1 MRLPLARLAAL
12 AAAVAVALSC
22 DGGPMVTKFGN
33 GIAGGPT
40 GNAPVTPIA
49 PGTPDPNAPFLRVHV
64 PPCASTVNM
73 SLTQCPAWPPANRLV
88 PARLVNVGDPILVE
102 TYLNDDRSLGGSGL
116 LLITGYKKTG
126 DPDLGTEQRIA
137 RYPTVQWPASGAK
150 HRGHIDIP
158 GEADLRD
165 SVVRRFLTPT
175 LPLDTEVGDLWI
187 VAVLT
192 DSVGNTFTDSLL
204 VLVVNG
210 PKVTLDIPDPT
221 VLDVPLDKPITLQA
235 SMQSTF
241 GLDSLKISI
250 AGPWAPRAAGDTLY
264 FRAPTQFPAGTTS
277 QTLSGALTFPGTV
290 AVGNKVTINAMAWDA
305 NGNPGAAAS
314 KVVSLRASNTT
325 APLVQQ
331 TAPSKMEIDDSV
343 VVSITS
349 DFAITTVGM
358 IQLNARTGAIVRQDE
373 LAFTT
378 PQTAPLIVKLPL
390 DCTQWTAA
398 LGGAISHPTACA
410 FGLNNQ
416 GDTIKVITYVI
427 DNNAP
432 TPKTGFSVV
441 PGSLTPV
448 TSLAAASRSDVIIA
462 YGRTFPLPV
471 GRQGTVGDI
480 AVHTATGNVFL
491 SNTSFNIL
499 EVWNGGTFTGTVQV
513 GSQPWGLFPDL
524 TAGTLLVANSGSTTI
539 SVVNLATLTENPA
552 TRIRTRDNI
561 IYQVQLILGA
571 GVTSQLV
578 YDGNHTS
585 YSDRPQYL
593 AKSAGG
599 RIYYSTRPT
608 PQQRPGTIRWMD
620 PASVFGDSRQI
631 HSYGRRD
638 PTDVLTWSIF
648 DADSV
653 AIDGNLPNSGINDTL
668 IIFDHKKGQSGAF
681 GPIGPLTNYPED
693 CLPAGAF
700 VSFCVKDDSP
710 AKAAQLAV
718 LAGGDVETIVGLSL
732 ASLQLTDTTFVASS
746 ENGQWIAFGEGNTAS
761 ITGRIMAIN
770 DPVGGLVPCPIPP
783 TPVFPLSCPRPG
795 FFSPAITVDDIADN
809 AAEKI
814 TGLALDGTGASLL
827 VHGARTYA
835 MQVQN
840 PFHLRL
846 DGFFDSFDNGA
857 GVAYP
862 PAAALLSVGFTATS
876 GGRIEAFDVNHYDK
890 RAEFITKGNLYGS
903 LRASLPFAAPAGVIL
918 KLFGLSSEGLVVI
931 DLVDTQRLVTP

>member
-1 MRLPLARLAAL
+1 MRLPLVRLAAL
-12 AAAVAVALSC
+12 AATVAVALSC

-73 SLTQCPAWPPANRLV
+73 SLSQCPVWPPANRLV

-102 TYLNDDRSLGGSGL
+102 TYLNDDRSLGGTGSL
-116 LLITGYKKTG
+116 QITGYKKTG
-126 DPDLGTEQRIA
+126 DPDFGTDQLIA
-137 RYPTVQWPASGAK
+137 RYPTIQWPASGAR

-165 SVVRRFLTPT
+165 TVVRRFLTPA
-175 LPLDTEVGDLWI
+175 LPLDTDVGDLWI

-192 DSVGNTFTDSLL
+192 DSVGNTFSDSLL

-210 PKVTLDIPDPT
+210 PKVTLDLPDPT
-221 VLDVPLDKPITLQA
+221 VLDVPLDKPLGLQA
-235 SMQSTF
+235 TMLSAF

-250 AGPWAPRAAGDTLY
+250 AGPWTPRAVGDTLY
-264 FRAPTQFPAGTTS
+264 FRVPTQFPASTTT
-277 QTLSGALTFPGTV
+277 QTMSGNLTFPTTV
-290 AVGNKVTINAMAWDA
+290 AIGNKVTINAMAWDV
-305 NGNPGAAAS
+305 NGNPGAAAA
-314 KVVSLRASNTT
+314 KLVSLRASNTT
-325 APLVQQ
+325 SPLVQQ

-343 VVSITS
+343 VVTINS
-349 DFAITTVGM
+349 DFAIASVGQ
-358 IQLNARTGAIVRQDE
+358 IQMNARTGVIVRHDS
-373 LAFTT
+373 LVFTT

-390 DCTQWTAA
+390 DCTMWTAA

-416 GDTIKVITYVI
+416 GDTIKVITYATDI
-427 DNNAP
+427 NTP
-432 TPKTGFSVV
+432 TPKTGYSVA
-441 PGSLTPV
+441 PGSLIPV
-448 TSLAAASRSDVIIA
+448 TSLAAANRSEVIIA

-480 AVHTATGNVFL
+480 AVHVATGNVFL
-491 SNTSFNIL
+491 SNTSFNLL
-499 EVWNGGTFTGTVQV
+499 EVWNGGAFTGTVQV

-539 SVVNLATLTENPA
+539 SVVNLATLAENPA

-561 IYQVQLILGA
+561 IYQVQLIVGT
-571 GVTSQLV
+571 GVTSQIV

-631 HSYGRRD
+631 HSYGRAD
-638 PTDVLTWSIF
+638 PTDAVTWSIF

-653 AIDGNLPNSGINDTL
+653 AVLPNLPNSGINDTL
-668 IIFDHKKGQSGAF
+668 IIFDHQKGQSGAF
-681 GPIGPLTNYPED
+681 GPPAGLLGLPED
-693 CLPAGAF
+693 CLPSGAF
-700 VSFCVKDDSP
+700 VSFCVKDNSP
-710 AKAAQLAV
+710 AKAARLAV
-718 LAGGDVETIVGLSL
+718 VAGGDVETLVGLNL

-746 ENGQWIAFGEGNTAS
+746 ENGQWIAFGEGNTTS

-770 DPVGGLVPCPIPP
+770 DPVGGLASCAL
-783 TPVFPLSCPRPG
+783 PVSCPRPG

-814 TGLALDGTGASLL
+814 TGLALDATGASLL
-827 VHGARTYA
+827 VHGAKTYA
-835 MQVQN
+835 AQVQN

-862 PAAALLSVGFTATS
+862 PSAAALSVGFTATA
-876 GGRIEAFDVNHYDK
+876 GGRIEAFDINHYDK
-890 RAEFITKGNLYGS
+890 RAEFITKGNLYGP

-931 DLVDTQRLVTP
+931 ELVDTQRLVTP